1 MQTVLT
7 VTSLRESV
15 AKARG
20 EGQRVGL
27 VPTMGALHEGHFSLV
42 RESLRRGHFTLV
54 SIFVNPAQF
63 GPNEDFSR
71 YPRTL
76 DDDARAL
83 AQQGAHVLF
92 APDVAEIYPDG
103 FSTAVSVKKIPEYL
117 CGPFRPGHFDGVA
130 TVVAKLLNMAGA
142 DEAFFGEKDWQQVQ
156 IITRL
161 ARDLNIPTRI
171 VGMPIV
177 READGLALSSRNRY
191 LDEGARKT
199 AALIPATLSAA
210 AQKIRATPD
219 QAEQILKTA
228 RETLLGAGFALD
240 YLEMADAETCAPT
253 RALHRPARL
262 FVAAKLTG
270 ANGAVTRLIDNW
282 DI

>member
-1 MQTVLT
+1 MQTILT
-7 VTSLRESV
+7 VSALRECV
-15 AKARG
+15 AKARAG
-20 EGQRVGL
+20 GGRIGL

-42 RESLRRGHFTLV
+42 RESLRRGYVTFV

-63 GPNEDFSR
+63 GPSEDFSR

-76 DDDARAL
+76 DEDARGL
-83 AQQGAHVLF
+83 AQLGAHVLF
-92 APDVAEIYPDG
+92 APEVAEIYPTG
-103 FSTAVSVKKIPEYL
+103 FNTAVSVKGIPDYL

-130 TVVAKLLNMAGA
+130 TVVAKLLNMAHA
-142 DEAFFGEKDWQQVQ
+142 DEAFFGEKDWQQLQ

-161 ARDLNIPTRI
+161 ARDLDIPTRI

-199 AALIPATLSAA
+199 AGLIPATLSAA
-210 AQKIRATPD
+210 TQKIKAAPE
-219 QAEQILKTA
+219 QAEQILAEA
-228 RETLLGAGFALD
+228 RQRLTDAGFALD
-240 YLEMADAETCAPT
+240 YLELADAETCAPT
-253 RALHRPARL
+253 RSLIRPARL
-262 FVAAKLTG
+262 FIAAKLTG

-282 DI
+282 PL